1 MNSVSVTRRRSLRP
15 TLASALLAATLPMV
29 GVLATATSASALT
42 TTTISVGGNPGPIA
56 SNGSYVWLA
65 KGGTLT
71 QLNASTG
78 AVLQSGVA
86 GGGSVDQ
93 LAIDATS
100 LWADNQGASTITQL
114 NAATGAIV
122 RTIAGVSAHEMVS
135 DGTSLWVAPYCSG
148 TIKKIDIATQ
158 QITTLTVPGCEVS
171 LAVDATHVWVSA
183 LNVNNVQFGPGQVS
197 EVSKATG
204 AVLKTFTVGPWDHG
218 IASDGTTVWVS
229 QGNNTLSEINAVTGT
244 LISSTL
250 PGSPTQSF
258 AGNVNTMV
266 DDGAHFWVLDYTG
279 AVSEFSASTGA
290 FVADIPVGGNPQ
302 KIALDTKHL
311 WVSNANDGT
320 VSEISLP
327 APATASS
334 TPTISNLPQSAAYGG
349 SFTPVVA
356 TNGDGAKSVTSSTS
370 GVCTVAAGVVHFV
383 GVGSCS
389 LTAAVDQG
397 ATHQAAT
404 GNAQS
409 FTVSKATLTVT
420 AANASFNYHGVV
432 PALSYTL
439 SGFVSPSDGTNGS
452 TTGSA
457 VSAAPTCRTLATSSS
472 NAGSYPSICSG
483 GTSTLYTFAYV
494 NGTVTVNQLAS
505 STPVLTNVL
514 TGNED
519 TIDNQFYPVVS
530 TTGDGV
536 TSVTS
541 TTPLVCNVDPL
552 ADIVV
557 YAATGT
563 CTLVPQVTAGTNYA
577 ANTNGTPYSFTVVD
591 AATSGTVTYAERDWW
606 NGGYNAS
613 LTISNPTGANI
624 GSPSA
629 PWSLTFALPA
639 GTTIASF
646 SGASYAVAPAPAPST
661 DQVVTVTGLNSDAI
675 IPANGSVTV
684 SFTTNGTGAISN
696 CSMGGVACS
705 SSPDAVVLGGVT
717 QGDGSAII
725 KWTVPGSVGAGAASY
740 IVSTVNSWQTC
751 TTTTHYCTM
760 TGLTNGTSYSFVVRA
775 VDANGV
781 SSSVS
786 AVSNAVTPVGTPS
799 TMNAPSVSLS
809 GTTATLHWTAPS
821 DLGGAALAGYTVTS
835 NATLPGAC
843 VKTLNLSCTLTGL
856 TNGTTYTFR
865 VAATNVGSPNSA
877 GSAAAVP
884 LTGAASP
891 ASMAVTPFGAPDVAT
906 AVTASATSS
915 QHVTVS
921 WTAPVSLGGS
931 SLKGYKV
938 TAAPGGLTCWVT
950 TTSCVFADLTNGTTY
965 TFTVK
970 TISSAGYSS
979 VSAASSAATPST
991 VRNAPR
997 WVHAVAGHESAVVS
1011 WLAPL
1016 PGGGSPLTGYLV
1028 TASNGGGT
1036 CTPVP
1041 ATATS
1046 CTFTGLTDNTAY
1058 TFSVVAINANGNS
1071 AAAVSA
1077 KSTTPQ
1083 SATLSSALSIGF
1095 TKAFSWPG
1103 AYQGY
1108 YTVKNKTSHV
1118 IGGDNLPWSFS
1129 FTLPSGTTLSNLWG
1143 GPYSVSVAGGVTTVT
1158 VVAPQYAPSIAAGKF
1173 TTVSFIVAGSASPSN
1188 CLAGGSACTP

>member
-1 MNSVSVTRRRSLRP
+1 MNSLSSTRRRSLRP
-15 TLASALLAATLPMV
+15 TIASALLAATLPMV
-29 GVLATATSASALT
+29 GVLTNASSASALT
-42 TTTISVGGNPGPIA
+42 TTTISVGGNPGTIA

-71 QLNASTG
+71 QLNAQTG

-93 LAIDATS
+93 ITMDAS
-100 LWADNQGASTITQL
+100 FLWADNQGASTITQL
-114 NAATGAIV
+114 NATTGAV
-122 RTIAGVSAHEMVS
+122 VNTITGVSAHEMVS

-148 TIKKIDIATQ
+148 TIKRINIATQ
-158 QITTLTVPGCEVS
+158 QVTTLTVPGCEVS
-171 LAVDATHVWVSA
+171 LAVDATHVWVS
-183 LNVNNVQFGPGQVS
+183 QISGQYGSGRVS

-204 AVLKTFTVGPWDHG
+204 AVLKTITVGPWDHG

-229 QGNNTLSEINAVTGT
+229 QGDNTLSEINAVTGT
-244 LISSTL
+244 LVSSTL

-290 FVADIPVGGNPQ
+290 FIADIPVGGNPQ
-302 KIALDTKHL
+302 KIAEDAKHL
-311 WVSNANDGT
+311 WVVNANDGT
-320 VSEISLP
+320 VSEIALP

-334 TPTISNLPQSAAYGG
+334 TPTITNVPQSAAYGA
-349 SFTPVVA
+349 SFTPVVT
-356 TNGDGAKSVTSSTS
+356 TNGDGSKSVTSSAAS
-370 GVCTVAAGVVHFV
+370 VCTVTGGVVHFN
-383 GVGSCS
+383 GVGICS

-397 ATHQAAT
+397 VTHQAAI
-404 GNAQS
+404 GSPQNFA
-409 FTVSKATLTVT
+409 VSKATLTVT
-420 AANASFNYHGVV
+420 AANTSFNFHGVV
-432 PALSYTL
+432 PALPFTF
-439 SGFVSPSDGTNGS
+439 SGFVSPSDGTNG
-452 TTGSA
+452 TNTGAA
-457 VSAAPTCRTLATSSS
+457 VSVNPTCRTSATSTS
-472 NAGSYPSICSG
+472 NAGSYRSICSG
-483 GTSTLYTFAYV
+483 GTSALYAFADV
-494 NGTVTVNQLAS
+494 NGTVTVNQLVP
-505 STPVLTNVL
+505 STPVVTNVL

-530 TTGDGV
+530 TTGDGA
-536 TSVTS
+536 TSVVS
-541 TTPLVCNVDPL
+541 TTPLVCNVDPF
-552 ADIVV
+552 ADVV
-557 YAATGT
+557 VNATTGI
-563 CTLVPQVTAGTNYA
+563 CTLVPQVAAGTNYA
-577 ANTNGTPYSFTVVD
+577 ANTNGTPYSFSVVD
-591 AATSGTVTYAERDWW
+591 AATSGTVIYAQRDWW

-613 LTISNPTGANI
+613 LTISNPTGANV

-629 PWSLTFALPA
+629 PWSLSFTLPA

-646 SGASYAVAPAPAPST
+646 SGASYTVAPAPAPST
-661 DQVVTVTGLNSDAI
+661 DTLVTVTGLNSDAI

-696 CSMGGVACS
+696 CSMGGTACS
-705 SSPDAVVLGGVT
+705 TSPDAVVLGGVS
-717 QGDGSAII
+717 QGDASAII

-740 IVSTVNSWQTC
+740 IVSTVDSWQTC

-760 TGLTNGTSYSFVVRA
+760 TGLTNGTQYRFVVRA
-775 VDANGV
+775 VDGNGV

-786 AVSNAVTPVGTPS
+786 AVSNSVTPVGAPS
-799 TMNAPSVSLS
+799 TMNAPSVTLS
-809 GTTATLHWTAPS
+809 GTTVTLHWTAPS
-821 DLGGAALAGYTVTS
+821 NLGGAALAGYTVTS
-835 NATLPGAC
+835 NATLPSNC
-843 VKTLNLSCTLTGL
+843 VNTVNLTCIVTGL
-856 TNGTTYTFR
+856 TNGTSYTFR
-865 VAATNVGSPNSA
+865 VAATNAGSPNSA
-877 GSAAAVP
+877 GAATAVP

-891 ASMAVTPFGAPDVAT
+891 ASMAVTPYGTPDAASV
-906 AVTASATSS
+906 VTALATSS
-915 QHVTVS
+915 EHVTVS
-921 WTAPVSLGGS
+921 WTAPASLGGA

-938 TAAPGGLTCWVT
+938 TAAPSGQTCWVT
-950 TTSCVFADLTNGTTY
+950 ATSCVFANLTNGTAY
-965 TFTVK
+965 TFSVT
-970 TISSAGYSS
+970 TITTAGYA
-979 VSAASSAATPST
+979 SASTASAPATPST

-997 WVHAVAGHESAVVS
+997 WVHASAGHESAIVS

-1028 TASNGGGT
+1028 TASSGGGT

-1046 CTFTGLTDNTAY
+1046 CTITGLTDTTAY

-1095 TKAFSWPG
+1095 AKAFSWPG

-1108 YTVKNKTSHV
+1108 YTVKNKTTHV
-1118 IGGDNLPWSFS
+1118 IGGDTLPWSFS

-1143 GPYSVSVAGGVTTVT
+1143 AQYSASVTGGVTTVT
-1158 VVAPQYAPSIAAGKF
+1158 VVAPRYDPSIAAGKF
-1173 TTVSFIVAGSASPSN
+1173 TTVYFIVAGSASPSN
-1188 CLAGGSACTP
+1188 CMAGGTACTP